1 MSDSSDSLP
10 QQLRPPGAAP
20 GPYPGPHWPRVS
32 EEAGRG
38 MAHAEK
44 GKIEGRS
51 RHGHVLRAGNPTAR
65 PAGVLDLRGT
75 VAWEAALL
83 LAR

>member
-1 MSDSSDSLP
+1 
-10 QQLRPPGAAP
+10 
-20 GPYPGPHWPRVS
+20 
-32 EEAGRG
+32 